1 MLLNN
6 WQTLISIAAS
16 FLSFLY
22 FVPYLV
28 TVCQGKTRPN
38 RASWWIWG
46 TNGLIMCA
54 SYYFSNGA
62 SNTLWALLFPV
73 IAQLI
78 IAFLSFKY
86 GEGGWNRFDK
96 ICLASAGV
104 GLLLWWRFN
113 SPLIALGLS
122 LVVDFMGA
130 LPTIKKSY
138 YQPKTESLLSWSM
151 YGMGTFLNLF
161 TIKSWS
167 IEIAAVPLYVF
178 WINAVIVSL
187 LLRPSIQSYLSY
199 RKQYKRKKMR
209 KRRIL

>member
-6 WQTLISIAAS
+6 WQTFISIAAS
-16 FLSFLY
+16 FFSFLY

-62 SNTLWALLFPV
+62 TNTLWALFFPV

-78 IAFLSFKY
+78 IAVLSFKY
-86 GEGGWNRFDK
+86 GQGGWNRFDK
-96 ICLASAGV
+96 ICLSSAGV
-104 GLLLWWRFN
+104 GLVLWWRFN
-113 SPLIALGLS
+113 SPLIALALS

-138 YQPKTESLLSWSM
+138 YEPKTESLVSWFV
-151 YGMGTFLNLF
+151 YGIGTFLNLF
-161 TIKSWS
+161 TIKNWS

-178 WINAVIVSL
+178 FINVIIVSL
-187 LLRPSIQSYLSY
+187 LLLPKVRLYLS
-199 RKQYKRKKMR
+199 RRHKYKRKKMR
-209 KRRIL
+209 KRKI